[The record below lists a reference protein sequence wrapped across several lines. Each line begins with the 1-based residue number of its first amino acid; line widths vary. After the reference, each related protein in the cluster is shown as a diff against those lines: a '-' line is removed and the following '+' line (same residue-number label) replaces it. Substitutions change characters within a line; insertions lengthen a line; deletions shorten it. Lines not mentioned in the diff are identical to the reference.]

1 MTSMHRIKPQLTDA
15 VADYLAD
22 GGTIQRSAADPEP
35 VGVIRGMR
43 ARSMSWPA
51 VAKELGIT
59 VAQAKAIH
67 RRNIPIARKTI
78 NCRTCFIFFFKF
90 RPCY

>member
-22 GGTIQRSAADPEP
+22 GGTIKRTSATPEP
-35 VGVIRGMR
+35 IGVIRGMR
-43 ARSMSWPA
+43 ARSMSWPT

-59 VAQAKAIH
+59 VAEAKAIH
-67 RRNIPIARKTI
+67 KRNPVQ
-78 NCRTCFIFFFKF
+78 
-90 RPCY
+90 